1 LWGRLHAV
9 DRLIDIVL
17 DAARIE
23 GAAKDVDVI
32 GLKVKAFTAILDIE
46 SKHLTECGDLIA
58 QLRREIA
65 VLPA

>member
-1 LWGRLHAV
+1 M
-9 DRLIDIVL
+9 IDIVL

-32 GLKVKAFTAILDIE
+32 GLKVRAFTAILDIE
-46 SKHLTECGDLIA
+46 AKHLTQCGELIE

-65 VLPA
+65 VLAA